1 MAAGP
6 ATRATPLQA
15 PGHDTRRMIF
25 PEPAQQAHSPSRGTA
40 GELLSQ
46 AARHGPRRQLPAPN
60 IGITPHAALGTSSAE
75 SANCCTKHGTVMVAH
90 PAAKHMG
97 IGPGG
102 LGRVLRAAAL

>member
-1 MAAGP
+1 
-6 ATRATPLQA
+6 
-15 PGHDTRRMIF
+15 MIF

-60 IGITPHAALGTSSAE
+60 IGITPHAAL